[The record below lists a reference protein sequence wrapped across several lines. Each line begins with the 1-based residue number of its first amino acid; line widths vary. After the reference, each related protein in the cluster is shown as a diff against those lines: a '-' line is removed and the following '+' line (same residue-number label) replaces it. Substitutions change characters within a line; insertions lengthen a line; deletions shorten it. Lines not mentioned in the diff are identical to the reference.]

1 MLNQIKSSLK
11 VCLNSIDPSI
21 DISADEIEVSLLFD
35 KKGDFTTNIALKF
48 SKIYK
53 QKPLDLAK
61 LIINSFSSEDFEK
74 IEIAGPGFINFFL
87 KDQFFFRLLNSQ
99 NNRFQ
104 DQSSVNIEFVSANPT
119 GPLHL
124 AHGRGAIVGDV
135 LSNLYQFYGHI
146 VTREYYVN
154 NTGNQINEFLSS
166 ILFHISSKHNLNLP
180 YQQFYKGDYIQE
192 LAEKCFENF
201 KNIFDSPKL
210 SKDEEL
216 QIVNFAIENL
226 VNQSLKTLKHSGIN
240 FDQITYETSIVEKKL
255 LPEIIKE
262 LEKKGLVYH
271 GQLHDPKDFQGTK
284 KDNEITIFKSTN
296 FGDDEDRAITKNDG
310 TPTYFANDIAYH
322 VDKYQRQYSKLINIW
337 GADHLGYLKRLS
349 SALVS
354 LYPEVNFS
362 VVFCQIVNLK
372 RNNEIQK
379 MSKREGT
386 IFELDELVKEIGIE
400 NYRYFMCYRKND
412 THMDLDI
419 DLIKKENKENPI
431 YYIQYSFARSQSVL
445 EKTNNVISSNIELS
459 FELKNLI
466 KKIHEWDLVVFN
478 SYKRNEVHL
487 IAHYLESV
495 ASMFHSLW
503 SSAKSNPNSKFLD
516 DNDNL
521 SENAQS
527 LLKKYQLVISEGL
540 GILGIKP
547 KLKM

>member
-1 MLNQIKSSLK
+1 
-11 VCLNSIDPSI
+11 
-21 DISADEIEVSLLFD
+21 
-35 KKGDFTTNIALKF
+35 
-48 SKIYK
+48 
-53 QKPLDLAK
+53 
-61 LIINSFSSEDFEK
+61 
-74 IEIAGPGFINFFL
+74 
-87 KDQFFFRLLNSQ
+87 
-99 NNRFQ
+99 
-104 DQSSVNIEFVSANPT
+104 
-119 GPLHL
+119 
-124 AHGRGAIVGDV
+124 
-135 LSNLYQFYGHI
+135 

-180 YQQFYKGDYIQE
+180 YKQFYKGEYIQE
-192 LAEKCFENF
+192 LAEKCFDNF

-226 VNQSLKTLKHSGIN
+226 VNQSLKTLKNAGIS
-240 FDQITYETSIVEKKL
+240 FDQITYETSIVGKNL

-262 LEKKGLVYH
+262 LEKKGLVYY
-271 GQLHDPKDFQGTK
+271 GKLHDPKDFQGTK

-322 VDKYQRQYSKLINIW
+322 VDKYQRNYSKLINIW
-337 GADHLGYLKRLS
+337 GADHLGYLRRLS

-354 LYPEVNFS
+354 LYPKINFS

-431 YYIQYSFARSQSVL
+431 YYIQYSLQDR
-445 EKTNNVISSNIELS
+445 
-459 FELKNLI
+459 NL
-466 KKIHEWDLVVFN
+466 
-478 SYKRNEVHL
+478 Y
-487 IAHYLESV
+487 
-495 ASMFHSLW
+495 
-503 SSAKSNPNSKFLD
+503 
-516 DNDNL
+516 
-521 SENAQS
+521 
-527 LLKKYQLVISEGL
+527 
-540 GILGIKP
+540 
-547 KLKM
+547 

>member
-99 NNRFQ
+99 NTRFQ